1 MARIASVATARP
13 ARSGR
18 RLATALVAVAA
29 AAGSALGV
37 AGTASAATV
46 PTTVAS
52 SAASTPS
59 YTTPT
64 TVAMENQ
71 FLTLLNARRTA
82 NGDVPMTMSSD
93 LVALSRTWSEK
104 MATGVG
110 LAHDPNLATEIQNWE
125 VAGQNVG
132 VGTDVPTLDNAFWM
146 SPLHRQNELYPTF
159 TQVGIGVVI
168 DSTNQVW
175 VTFDFR
181 QPLVTTPAP
190 VAPVANP
197 APKAVATTSP
207 ASLTIAVTRHA
218 TKLTVRGTVES
229 ASHPLAGRT
238 VDVQRKSATGWR
250 TVRVLH
256 TNTQGQIRTTIG
268 SRGRVG
274 LRLILVGSGH
284 SVAGHS
290 RVVTR

>member
-1 MARIASVATARP
+1 MSETPVTPHLLEDTMARIASVATVRP

-18 RLATALVAVAA
+18 RLATALVAIAA

-46 PTTVAS
+46 PATAHVTVAS

-64 TVAMENQ
+64 TIAMESQ
-71 FLTLLNARRTA
+71 FLSLLNAHRVA
-82 NGDVPMTMSSD
+82 NHDKPLTMSSD
-93 LVALSRTWSEK
+93 LVVLSRMWSEK
-104 MATGVG
+104 MATSVG

-146 SPLHRQNELYPTF
+146 SPLHRQNELYKTF

-168 DSTNQVW
+168 DSKGQIW

-181 QPLVTTPAP
+181 QPLVTAAP
-190 VAPVANP
+190 TTHTDTVG
-197 APKAVATTSP
+197 ATTT
-207 ASLTIAVTRHA
+207 AHHAHHHHRHHRHHA
-218 TKLTVRGTVES
+218 
-229 ASHPLAGRT
+229 A
-238 VDVQRKSATGWR
+238 
-250 TVRVLH
+250 
-256 TNTQGQIRTTIG
+256 
-268 SRGRVG
+268 
-274 LRLILVGSGH
+274 
-284 SVAGHS
+284 
-290 RVVTR
+290 